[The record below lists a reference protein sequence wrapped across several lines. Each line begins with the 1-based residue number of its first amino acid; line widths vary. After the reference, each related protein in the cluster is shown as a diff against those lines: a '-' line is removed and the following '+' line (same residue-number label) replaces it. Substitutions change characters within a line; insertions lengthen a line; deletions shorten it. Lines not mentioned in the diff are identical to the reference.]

1 MYNILIL
8 IFMIF
13 PKKGLTMIQ
22 DKKIVFSGVQPSGN
36 LTIGNY
42 LGAIKNFS
50 RFSEDYKTFYCV
62 VDLHAITVR
71 QVPADLRRRTYETLA
86 LYMACGLD
94 EKKNTLFVQS
104 HVPAHAE
111 LGWILDCYTMFG
123 ELSRMTQFKDKSAK
137 HSQNIN
143 AGLFTYPSLM
153 AADILLYQTDLV
165 PVGID
170 QKQHL
175 ELSRDIAMRFNQI
188 YGDTFTVPEG
198 YISTDTMKIMSLAEP
213 TAKMSKSD
221 PNQNAVVYILD
232 SKDDIIRKF
241 KKAVTD
247 SDAEVKYD
255 PENKPGVSN
264 LITIYGA
271 FTGKSA
277 DEVEREFAGSGY
289 GDFKLAVG
297 EACADGLAPVREEF
311 ARLMAD
317 KSHLESVM
325 KAGADE
331 AAYYARKTMS
341 KVRRKIGFVN

>member
-1 MYNILIL
+1 
-8 IFMIF
+8 MIA
-13 PKKGLTMIQ
+13 

-50 RFSEDYKTFYCV
+50 RFSDDYKTFYCV

-71 QVPADLRRRTYETLA
+71 QVPQELRRRTYETLA

-94 EKKNTLFVQS
+94 ETKNTLFVQS

-111 LGWILDCYTMFG
+111 LGWMLDCYTMFG
-123 ELSRMTQFKDKSAK
+123 ELSRMTQFKDKSQK
-137 HSQNIN
+137 HSENIN
-143 AGLFTYPSLM
+143 AGLFTYPTLM

-175 ELSRDIAMRFNQI
+175 ELARDIALRFNQI
-188 YGDTFTVPEG
+188 YSDTFTVPEG

-221 PNQNAVVYILD
+221 ENQNAVVYILD
-232 SKDDIIRKF
+232 SKDDVMRKF
-241 KKAVTD
+241 KRAVTD
-247 SDAEVKYD
+247 SEAEVRYD
-255 PENKPGVSN
+255 PQNKPGVSN

-271 FTGKSA
+271 FTGKTA
-277 DEVEREFAGSGY
+277 EETEREFSGKGY
-289 GDFKLAVG
+289 GDFKAAVG

-317 KSHLESVM
+317 KAHLEAVM
-325 KAGADE
+325 KNGAEE
-331 AAYYARKTMS
+331 ASFYARKTMS

>member
-1 MYNILIL
+1 ML
-8 IFMIF
+8 
-13 PKKGLTMIQ
+13 G

-62 VDLHAITVR
+62 VDLHSITVR
-71 QVPADLRRRTYETLA
+71 QVPAELRRRTYETLA

-94 EKKNTLFVQS
+94 EQKNTLFVQS

-111 LGWILDCYTMFG
+111 LGWMLDCYTMFG
-123 ELSRMTQFKDKSAK
+123 ELSRMTQFKDKSQK
-137 HSQNIN
+137 HAENIN
-143 AGLFTYPSLM
+143 AGLFTYPTLM
-153 AADILLYQTDLV
+153 AADILLYQTDVV

-170 QKQHL
+170 QRQHL
-175 ELSRDIAMRFNQI
+175 ELARDIAMRFNGI
-188 YGDTFTVPEG
+188 YGDTFTIPEG
-198 YISTDTMKIMSLAEP
+198 FIPKDTMKIASLAEP

-221 PNQNAVVYILD
+221 PNPNACVYILD

-247 SDAEVKYD
+247 SDASVRFAE
-255 PENKPGVSN
+255 EKPGVSN
-264 LITIYGA
+264 LMTIYRA
-271 FTGKSA
+271 FTGKTY
-277 DEVEREFAGSGY
+277 EEIEREFDGRGY

-297 EACADGLAPVREEF
+297 EACADGLRPVREEF

-317 KSHLESVM
+317 KAHLEAVM
-325 KAGADE
+325 KAGADD
-331 AAYYARKTMS
+331 AAYHARKTLS
-341 KVRRKIGFVN
+341 KVKRKIGFVN

>member
-1 MYNILIL
+1 MDQI
-8 IFMIF
+8 
-13 PKKGLTMIQ
+13 KKT
-22 DKKIVFSGVQPSGN
+22 VFSGVQPSGN

-104 HVPAHAE
+104 HVPQHAE

-137 HSQNIN
+137 HSENIN

-153 AADILLYQTDLV
+153 AADILLYKTDLV

-175 ELSRDIAMRFNQI
+175 ELARNVAERFNQI
-188 YGDTFTVPEG
+188 YGETFTVPDG
-198 YISTDTMKIMSLAEP
+198 YIPTDTMKIMSLAEP

-221 PNQNAVVYILD
+221 SNQNAVVYILD
-232 SKDDIIRKF
+232 SKDDIMRKF

-247 SDAEVKYD
+247 SDAEVRYA
-255 PENKPGVSN
+255 EEKPGVSN
-264 LITIYGA
+264 LMTIYRA
-271 FTGKSA
+271 FTGKTF
-277 DEVEREFAGSGY
+277 DEIESEFAGRGY

-297 EACADGLAPVREEF
+297 EACADGLAPVREEY
-311 ARLMAD
+311 ARLIAD
-317 KSHLESVM
+317 KAHLEEVM
-325 KAGADE
+325 KNGAEE
-331 AAYYARKTMS
+331 AQYYAHRTMS

>member
-1 MYNILIL
+1 
-8 IFMIF
+8 MIA
-13 PKKGLTMIQ
+13 

-71 QVPADLRRRTYETLA
+71 QVPAELRRRTYETLA

-94 EKKNTLFVQS
+94 ETKNTLFVQS

-123 ELSRMTQFKDKSAK
+123 ELSRMTQFKDKSQK
-137 HSQNIN
+137 HSENIN
-143 AGLFTYPSLM
+143 AGLFTYPALM

-175 ELSRDIAMRFNQI
+175 ELARDIADRFNQV

-221 PNQNAVVYILD
+221 PNANAVVYILD

-241 KKAVTD
+241 KRAVTD
-247 SDAEVKYD
+247 SETSVRYS
-255 PENKPGVSN
+255 ETKPGVSN
-264 LITIYGA
+264 LMTIYGA
-271 FTGKSA
+271 FTGKTM
-277 DEVEREFAGSGY
+277 DEIEREFDGKGY

-297 EACADGLAPVREEF
+297 EACADGLASVRDEF

-317 KSHLESVM
+317 KAHLEAVM

>member
-1 MYNILIL
+1 MT
-8 IFMIF
+8 
-13 PKKGLTMIQ
+13 G
-22 DKKIVFSGVQPSGN
+22 DKKTVFSGVQPSGN

-42 LGAIKNFS
+42 LGAIKNFAH
-50 RFSEDYKTFYCV
+50 FSEEYKTFYCV

-71 QVPADLRRRTYETLA
+71 QVPAELRRRTYETLA

-94 EKKNTLFVQS
+94 PAKNTLFVQS

-137 HSQNIN
+137 NAQNIN
-143 AGLFTYPSLM
+143 AGLFTYPALM
-153 AADILLYQTDLV
+153 AADILLYGTDVV

-175 ELSRDIAMRFNQI
+175 ELARDIATRFNQI
-188 YGDTFTVPEG
+188 YGDTFTIPDG
-198 YISTDTMKIMSLAEP
+198 YISQDTMKIMSLAEP

-232 SKDDIIRKF
+232 KKDDVMRKF

-247 SDAEVKYD
+247 SDAEVRYSED
-255 PENKPGVSN
+255 KPGVSN
-264 LITIYGA
+264 LMTIYRA
-271 FTGKSA
+271 FTGKSYE
-277 DEVEREFAGSGY
+277 DIESEFAGRGY

-297 EACADGLAPVREEF
+297 EACADGLAGVRGEF
-311 ARLMAD
+311 DRLIAD
-317 KSHLESVM
+317 KAYLESVM

-331 AAYYARKTMS
+331 ASYYARKIMS

>member
-1 MYNILIL
+1 MN
-8 IFMIF
+8 
-13 PKKGLTMIQ
+13 G
-22 DKKIVFSGVQPSGN
+22 DKKTVFSGVQPSGN

-42 LGAIKNFS
+42 LGAIKNFAK
-50 RFSEDYKTFYCV
+50 FSDEYKTFYSV

-137 HSQNIN
+137 NAQNIN
-143 AGLFTYPSLM
+143 AGLFTYPALM

-165 PVGID
+165 PVGVD

-175 ELSRDIAMRFNQI
+175 EIARDVAMRFNQI
-188 YGDTFTVPEG
+188 YGDTFTVPDG
-198 YISTDTMKIMSLAEP
+198 YISTDTMKIMSLTEP
-213 TAKMSKSD
+213 TQKMSKSD
-221 PNQNAVVYILD
+221 ANQNAVVYILD
-232 SKDDIIRKF
+232 SKDDVLRKF

-247 SDAEVKYD
+247 SEACVRYSED
-255 PENKPGVSN
+255 KPGVSN
-264 LITIYGA
+264 LMTVYKA
-271 FTGKSA
+271 FTGKSF
-277 DEVEREFAGSGY
+277 EEIEREFDGRGY

-297 EACADGLAPVREEF
+297 EACADGLMPVREEF
-311 ARLMAD
+311 ARLMKD
-317 KSHLESVM
+317 KAHLEAVM
-325 KAGADE
+325 KAGAEE
-331 AAYYARKTMS
+331 AAYYARRTMS

>member
-1 MYNILIL
+1 MN
-8 IFMIF
+8 
-13 PKKGLTMIQ
+13 G
-22 DKKIVFSGVQPSGN
+22 DKKTVFSGVQPSGN

-50 RFSEDYKTFYCV
+50 RFSEEYKTFYCV

-71 QVPADLRRRTYETLA
+71 QVPAELRRRTYETLA

-137 HSQNIN
+137 NAQNIN
-143 AGLFTYPSLM
+143 AGLFTYPALM

-175 ELSRDIAMRFNQI
+175 ELARDVAMRFNQI
-188 YGDTFTVPEG
+188 YSDTFTVPEG
-198 YISTDTMKIMSLAEP
+198 YISEDTMKIMSLAEP
-213 TAKMSKSD
+213 TQKMSKSD

-232 SKDDIIRKF
+232 SKDDIMRKF

-247 SDAEVKYD
+247 SDAEVRFSED
-255 PENKPGVSN
+255 KPGVSN
-264 LITIYGA
+264 LMTIYRA
-271 FTGKSA
+271 FTGKTF
-277 DEVEREFAGSGY
+277 DEIEKEFAGKGY
-289 GDFKLAVG
+289 GDFKAAVG
-297 EACADGLAPVREEF
+297 EACADGLMPVREEF
-311 ARLMAD
+311 NRLIAD
-317 KSHLESVM
+317 KANLEAVM